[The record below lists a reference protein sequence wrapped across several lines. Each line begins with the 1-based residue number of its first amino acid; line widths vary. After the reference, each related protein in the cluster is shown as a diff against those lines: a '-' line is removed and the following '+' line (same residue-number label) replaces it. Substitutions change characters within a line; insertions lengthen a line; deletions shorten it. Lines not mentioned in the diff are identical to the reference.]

1 MNLPSE
7 ATQTCQIIMSSSQ
20 SSSRSPGEESYFTA
34 EEDDH
39 SVQAPTVAEST
50 VIATPNGS
58 SDSLYTTA
66 HQTPIASPSMSRGI
80 VSSIPITVQNQNSSE
95 ALRGVEKSRVE
106 RRELAPSTVTAAPRG
121 SSFSHRD
128 KASTQLEKQK
138 ASVTQQAK
146 VREPEI
152 DLVEYG
158 IPGAIPENE
167 DDTPGK
173 LAFPVSL
180 SAKHS
185 LVNLLD
191 NHCND
196 ASS

>member
-1 MNLPSE
+1 
-7 ATQTCQIIMSSSQ
+7 MSSSQ

-39 SVQAPTVAEST
+39 SGQAPTVAEST
-50 VIATPNGS
+50 VTATPNGR

-80 VSSIPITVQNQNSSE
+80 ISSIPITVQNQNSSE
-95 ALRGVEKSRVE
+95 ALRGVEESRVE
-106 RRELAPSTVTAAPRG
+106 RRERASSTVTAAPRG

-128 KASTQLEKQK
+128 KASTHLEKQR

-146 VREPEI
+146 VREPKI

-158 IPGAIPENE
+158 ISVAIPEKE